1 MPPAPGYSGSMAR
14 LARAVVPGYPHHV
27 TQRGVRS
34 LDVFRDDDDRRAY
47 LELLGEQSAR
57 FGLKFLAWCLMSNHL
72 HLVAVP
78 EVERA
83 LALAVGE
90 AHRRYTR
97 LVNFRAGVRGHLF
110 QERFHSCVLDERH
123 LLAAARYA
131 ELNPVRAGLVRRAE
145 DWPWSSAAFNAG
157 RRPEDPL
164 LEASVVAGMF
174 GSWRRVLR
182 DGEEEAERR
191 RTELHIS
198 KGWPLGEERW
208 VRRLELESGQRLRAG
223 QPGWPKGKPR
233 EPRKQGR

>member
-123 LLAAARYA
+123 LLAAARYV
-131 ELNPVRAGLVRRAE
+131 ELNPVRAGLVRRGE
-145 DWPWSSAAFNAG
+145 EWPWSSARFHLG
-157 RRPEDPL
+157 RAAADPL
-164 LEASVVAGMF
+164 VIDRTLLGLVRDARG
-174 GSWRRVLR
+174 WR
-182 DGEEEAERR
+182 
-191 RTELHIS
+191 EL
-198 KGWPLGEERW
+198 LGEEDAEAEGHLRLATRTGRPAGDGRFLARMERLTGRELRPGRPRS
-208 VRRLELESGQRLRAG
+208 RRS
-223 QPGWPKGKPR
+223 
-233 EPRKQGR
+233 